1 MKLLSALLWATL
13 TIGCAKSPEPSGGT
27 PSGGGS
33 ASGGGTSSC
42 CKGVNAIDTSAELSS
57 LATATAAI
65 RDAFA
70 RGDIETL
77 VALHSPDIVKYFG
90 GTNVVRG
97 RENFR
102 KGLVSM
108 FRDGRMEFI
117 GNQVESTVFAGNVA
131 IQTSIFTIKHTPSGG
146 GKPSTGRGRAMVV
159 YVKDKSSPTGWLS
172 IREMA
177 QEAP

>member
-1 MKLLSALLWATL
+1 M
-13 TIGCAKSPEPSGGT
+13 IGCAKTPDPSPVIT
-27 PSGGGS
+27 SGGGS
-33 ASGGGTSSC
+33 SSGGGGTSSC
-42 CKGVNAIDTSAELSS
+42 CKGVNAIDTAAELSS
-57 LATATAAI
+57 LAGATEAI
-65 RDAFA
+65 REAFR
-70 RGDIETL
+70 RGDVETL

-90 GTNVVRG
+90 GNNVIRG

-108 FRDGRMEFI
+108 FKDGRMEFV

-131 IQTSIFTIKHTPSGG
+131 IQTSIFTIKNTPSAG

-159 YVKDKSSPTGWLS
+159 YIKDKSSPTGWLS